1 MRLLAAALVVASVAS
16 CRSGDATSSGSA
28 SATTA
33 TRTVLPIPPGAPPI
47 DGCTVD
53 ADCVVAVTAPSDLC
67 CDYTVTAMPMS
78 TKYLGFVAAARKA
91 SCAGVT
97 CPPEALPGAQ
107 LAPCG
112 YEARCNSGKCTNACT
127 PTP

>member
-1 MRLLAAALVVASVAS
+1 MKKVLLAALVIAA
-16 CRSGDATSSGSA
+16 CRSAESSGTASKATATSA
-28 SATTA
+28 A
-33 TRTVLPIPPGAPPI
+33 RPIPPGAPPI

-53 ADCVVAVTAPSDLC
+53 ADCTIAVSAPSDLC
-67 CDYTVTAMPMS
+67 CDFTVTAMPIS
-78 TKYLGFVAAARKA
+78 AKYLGFVAAARKA

-112 YEARCNSGKCTNACT
+112 YEPRCNSGKCTNACT
-127 PTP
+127 PAP